1 MKKITITNAEGT
13 GEAYLKSGIVYAQCD
28 TCKGA
33 TNTPIGMKVL
43 DQVRSEQTTVSFT
56 LVSGW
61 KNPHECTPCFLKGMK
76 GTTE

>member
-1 MKKITITNAEGT
+1 MSDKDGF
-13 GEAYLKSGIVYAQCD
+13 LKAGIVYAQCD
-28 TCKGA
+28 ICKGS

-43 DQVRSEQTTVSFT
+43 DQVGSIT